1 MQFKIVGAN
10 AESGDDVDVMLEA
23 PSQPDVERL
32 AHDRGILVASI
43 TSLGSA
49 DGHAPAAPGGAP
61 QGVKKA
67 EPDAIALIDDPPA
80 GGNGHAAGERPHGII
95 TVNANTPGEKGHSS
109 DGHAAPEKHNENTAQ
124 YHIIMNQSL
133 YLLESAVNK
142 HLKDGWEVQG
152 GLSVGM
158 SNNALQ
164 FFQAMSKRPKQNG
177 HA

>member
-1 MQFKIVGAN
+1 MQFKIVGAH

-23 PSQPDVERL
+23 PSQNDVERI

-43 TSLGSA
+43 TALGAPAHAPAAPAHAPARKEEPGSIA
-49 DGHAPAAPGGAP
+49 LIDDDPPAAGNGHAPAA
-61 QGVKKA
+61 
-67 EPDAIALIDDPPA
+67 
-80 GGNGHAAGERPHGII
+80 ERPHGII
-95 TVNANTPGEKGHSS
+95 TTNANTPGESAHS
-109 DGHAAPEKHNENTAQ
+109 AAGQAHHDKPDEHIAH

-164 FFQAMSKRPKQNG
+164 FFQAMVKKPK
-177 HA
+177 A

>member
-1 MQFKIVGAN
+1 MQFKVLGAN

-23 PSQPDVERL
+23 PSQTDVERI
-32 AHDRGILVASI
+32 AHDRGIMVASI
-43 TSLGSA
+43 TPL
-49 DGHAPAAPGGAP
+49 APPPAPSPAH
-61 QGVKKA
+61 KKEDPA
-67 EPDAIALIDDPPA
+67 AIALIDDDPPPA
-80 GGNGHAAGERPHGII
+80 AANGHAPAAERPHGII
-95 TVNANTPGEKGHSS
+95 TTNANTPRESAHSAAGQAHHEKS
-109 DGHAAPEKHNENTAQ
+109 DDHVAH

-164 FFQAMSKRPKQNG
+164 FFQAMVKKPKL
-177 HA
+177 